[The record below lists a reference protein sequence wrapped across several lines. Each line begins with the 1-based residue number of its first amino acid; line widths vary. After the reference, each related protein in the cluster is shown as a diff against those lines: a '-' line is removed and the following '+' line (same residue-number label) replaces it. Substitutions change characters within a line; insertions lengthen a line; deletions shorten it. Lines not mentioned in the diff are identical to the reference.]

1 MWPLTGVGTKV
12 EVPQGGGGGGG
23 DKEREARGNKT
34 ILSEMNTKQKQKNMH
49 VAQIQIVKYDKCLS
63 TSS

>member
-12 EVPQGGGGGGG
+12 EVPQGGGGDGG

-34 ILSEMNTKQKQKNMH
+34 ILSEMNTKTKQHTCSPNTDSK
-49 VAQIQIVKYDKCLS
+49 I
-63 TSS
+63 

>member
-12 EVPQGGGGGGG
+12 EVPQGGG

-34 ILSEMNTKQKQKNMH
+34 ILSEMNTKTKTKEHACSPNTDSK
-49 VAQIQIVKYDKCLS
+49 IW
-63 TSS
+63 

>member
-12 EVPQGGGGGGG
+12 EVPQGGGGGCG

-34 ILSEMNTKQKQKNMH
+34 ILSEMNTKTKTKEHACSPNTDSK
-49 VAQIQIVKYDKCLS
+49 IW
-63 TSS
+63 

>member
-12 EVPQGGGGGGG
+12 EVPQGGG
-23 DKEREARGNKT
+23 DKEREALFYQKW
-34 ILSEMNTKQKQKNMH
+34 IQKQKQKNMH